1 MESIL
6 QSLNPEQKKAVLS
19 TEGNMLILAG
29 AGTGKTKVLTTK
41 IAHILNQNL
50 AYPSQILA
58 VTFTNKAAKE
68 MKERIKT
75 LLEFDINGLWLG
87 TFHSISARF
96 LRRHAEF
103 VGLTQDFNII
113 DDDDQKRLIKKILK
127 EEGIDPKEFKPK
139 NYLYQINSWKD
150 KGLFPADIKNAKNN
164 SNLPKIE
171 KVYSIYQDTLKNL
184 NSCDF
189 NDLLLYTIS
198 ILRYNQEL
206 RESYSNK
213 FRYVLVDEYQDTNTI
228 QNTWLKYISGNLDG
242 LNTNLSCVGDDDQ
255 SIYGW
260 RGAEIKNILNFE
272 KDFGSTDIVRLE
284 QNYRST
290 QNILSSASTIIS
302 NNKGRHGKTLW
313 SDKGDGEKVKIIKY
327 GDGKIE
333 ANSIAKEIKSLI
345 KNKKCNASDTSIL
358 VRAGYQ
364 TRLFEEAFLTE
375 SIPYKVVGGL
385 KFYDRKEIK
394 DCISYLK
401 LVINSDNDLAFER
414 VVNVPRRGVGD
425 ITLAKVY
432 ENSKRFSISL
442 FDSTEM
448 MLRQKLIKGK
458 AAEGLKKFINDVKRW
473 NLLIES
479 LSISELAKIIL
490 SESGY
495 ISMWK
500 NNKDLE
506 AESKISNI
514 NEFIKSLNDFSNLQD
529 FLEYVSLISD
539 NETNSD
545 NVLNDS
551 VNIMTM
557 HASKG
562 LEFDV
567 VFLPAWEEGSFPNS
581 RVLEEGEDVEEERR
595 LAYVAITRAKKLL
608 YITHA
613 KSRFEF
619 GEFKI
624 TIPSRF
630 IDELPSENI
639 QKVNEGRDFYA
650 YDNSKGN
657 SRTYKKKH
665 TNFTN
670 SKSQNF
676 FEKYKIKSHAKGFNN
691 KKEAFANSSNLDNAN
706 TSSESSNSYRM
717 GVKVL
722 HKKFEKGTVIRVEG
736 EKITVSFLNH
746 GIKTILKKFLN
757 LK

>member
-6 QSLNPEQKKAVLS
+6 QSLNSEQKKAVLS

-58 VTFTNKAAKE
+58 VTFTNKAARE

-103 VGLTQDFNII
+103 VGLTQDFNIV
-113 DDDDQKRLIKKILK
+113 DEDDQKRLIKKILK
-127 EEGIDPKEFKPK
+127 SENIDPKEFKPK

-150 KGLFPADIKNAKNN
+150 KGLFPADIMNGKNN
-164 SNLPKIE
+164 SSLPKME
-171 KVYSIYQDTLKNL
+171 KVYSVYQDSLKNL

-198 ILRYNQEL
+198 ILKHNREL
-206 RESYSNK
+206 RDSYSSK

-228 QNTWLKYISGNLDG
+228 QNTWLKYISGNADG
-242 LNTNLSCVGDDDQ
+242 LATNLSCVGDDDQ

-272 KDFGSTDIVRLE
+272 KDFGDADIVRLE

-290 QNILSSASTIIS
+290 QNILSSASAVIS

-313 SDKGDGEKVKIIKY
+313 SDKGDGDKVKIIKH

-333 ANSIAKEIKSLI
+333 ASSVAKEIKSLI
-345 KNKKCNASDTSIL
+345 KSKKCRASDISIL

-385 KFYDRKEIK
+385 KFYDRREIK
-394 DCISYLK
+394 DCVAYLK

-414 VVNVPRRGVGD
+414 VVNLPRRGVGD
-425 ITLAKVY
+425 MTLAKIY
-432 ENSKRFSISL
+432 ENSQKFGVSL
-442 FDSTEM
+442 FDSVEM
-448 MLRQKLIKGK
+448 MIEQRLIKGK
-458 AAEGLKKFINDVKRW
+458 AAEALGKFIGNVKRW

-479 LSISELAKIIL
+479 LSIAELARVIL

-500 NNKDLE
+500 DNKDLE
-506 AESKISNI
+506 AESKVSNI
-514 NEFIKSLNDFSNLQD
+514 NEFIKSLNDFNNLQD

-539 NETNSD
+539 NEANSD
-545 NVLNDS
+545 DILNDS
-551 VNIMTM
+551 VGIMTM

-595 LAYVAITRAKKLL
+595 LAYVAITRARRLL
-608 YITHA
+608 YISYA

-630 IDELPSENI
+630 IDELPDENI
-639 QKVNEGRDFYA
+639 YKVNDARDSFNYGNLERSA
-650 YDNSKGN
+650 NSH
-657 SRTYKKKH
+657 KKKN

-670 SKSQNF
+670 SKSRNF
-676 FEKYKIKSHAKGFNN
+676 FEKYKIKSHAKSFGSEVDIFG
-691 KKEAFANSSNLDNAN
+691 DNASSVN
-706 TSSESSNSYRM
+706 TSSGGDSSYRM
-717 GVKVL
+717 GAKVH
-722 HKKFEKGTVIRVEG
+722 HKKFEKGTVIRIEG

-746 GIKTILKKFLN
+746 GIKTILKKFLS